1 MPFELYDVWKSNPKS
16 QTRDKFVLAGATVAL
31 PVGRK
36 IALLGPDRE
45 CNAGVLRVMSGVD
58 EPEKGIVRRV
68 GVSCWPFDY
77 SGFEDNSGS
86 LQQNANFIANVYG
99 VEAGEVARIATIL
112 SGVRIV
118 RGKPLKQYLVPER
131 KAILLGLTLAL
142 QFDWYFVDQKLPSG
156 PPASGELVDAA
167 LADRLGRAS
176 VVWATTV
183 PESLDNYCDA
193 GLVLDQGRLT
203 FYDDMGA
210 AVAAYRRSTDS
221 EASTT
226 NERKSR
232 HSNRRRRTTRRAR
245 KNDSEKS
252 G

>member
-1 MPFELYDVWKSNPKS
+1 MPFELNDVWKANLKAQS
-16 QTRDKFVLAGATVAL
+16 RDKFVLAGATVAL

-45 CNAGVLRVMSGVD
+45 TNSLVLRVLSGVD
-58 EPEKGIVRRV
+58 EPEKGTVRRV
-68 GVSCWPFDY
+68 GVPCWPFDF
-77 SGFEDNSGS
+77 SGFEDNSAT
-86 LQQNANFIANVYG
+86 LKQNANFIANVYG
-99 VEAGEVARIATIL
+99 VDASEVARVAAIL

-118 RGKPLKQYLVPER
+118 RGKPLKQYMMPER
-131 KAILLGLTLAL
+131 RAIMLGLTLAL

-156 PPASGELVDAA
+156 PPSSGDVVDAA

-176 VVWATTV
+176 VVWATTD
-183 PESLDNYCDA
+183 PKSIEDYCDA

-203 FYDDMGA
+203 FYDDLGA
-210 AVAAYRRSTDS
+210 AVAAYRRSTDN

-226 NERKSR
+226 NERKPR

-245 KNDSEKS
+245 KNNSEKS